1 MHKVSDAI
9 GLPPMLCVLALLG
22 LLVGAL
28 GVVRLVV
35 AEYGIRTGNG
45 PTTELK

>member
-9 GLPPMLCVLALLG
+9 GLPPMLCVLALIG

-28 GVVRLVV
+28 GIVRLVV
-35 AEYGIRTGNG
+35 AEYGTTAGNG
-45 PTTELK
+45 PTSELK